1 MRFSRAG
8 GRLLIT
14 GVVFATAAI
23 TVTLGLVSYRQW
35 REANTAKVTLLIA
48 ETSDV
53 STLGIVVRSP
63 LAIEKVLHRPEIR
76 GLKIIQNQQVPE
88 KWLHQVLW
96 VHANHDTRELH
107 LQIKT
112 TVRAD
117 INEIRLILSAI
128 VDVLR
133 ELTARSSGEAVFVQ
147 KIQ

>member
-1 MRFSRAG
+1 MRFSRTA

-35 REANTAKVTLLIA
+35 REANTAKVTLLITG
-48 ETSDV
+48 TSDV
-53 STLGIVVRSP
+53 STLGIVVKSP
-63 LAIEKVLHRPEIR
+63 LAIKTVLQRPAIR
-76 GLKIIQNQQVPE
+76 SLKIIQNQQVPE

-96 VHANHDTRELH
+96 VHANQDTRELN

-112 TVRAD
+112 TGRAD
-117 INEIRLILSAI
+117 MNESRLILSAI

-133 ELTARSSGEAVFVQ
+133 ELTARSSGEAVLVQ